1 MYAFSIGDV
10 GDDSGILI
18 GSTRVCAFS
27 GDVRPAFAMLALVAG
42 DHIDRL
48 LQEVEVEVLVAEGGC
63 EVKVAVYEGLGACI
77 EERIDIGLVPT
88 SLFDWLKLAVEI
100 VEPLAHIPL
109 VRL

>member
-1 MYAFSIGDV
+1 MYAFSVGNMGDNP
-10 GDDSGILI
+10 GILI
-18 GSTRVCAFS
+18 GSARVCAFS
-27 GDVRPAFAMLALVAG
+27 GDVSPAFAVLALVPR
-42 DHIDRL
+42 DHIDWL

-63 EVKVAVYEGLGACI
+63 EVKVAVYECLGACI

-88 SLFDWLKLAVEI
+88 SLFDWLELAVEI